1 MSPDK
6 KGKKSN
12 PAEEKIISVGGGKKK
27 QASQMPQHYKNKDNI
42 LKANSKFI

>member
-1 MSPDK
+1 LSPDK

-12 PAEEKIISVGGGKKK
+12 PAKEKIILVGGEKKG
-27 QASQMPQHYKNKDNI
+27 ASQMPQHYKNKDNI

>member
-12 PAEEKIISVGGGKKK
+12 PAEEKIILVGGKKK
-27 QASQMPQHYKNKDNI
+27 ASQIPQHYKNKDNI
-42 LKANSKFI
+42 LKANS